1 MPPHIL
7 FLNRTA
13 HTLGGAAT
21 WLDYIEPGL
30 RDCGW
35 RVTVGLLEGK
45 QFHRPERY
53 LEKHPHQEWLRI
65 ACTTGTAE
73 GRREA
78 LREGIRSVKP
88 DLIISL
94 NVADALAVIADWR
107 SSGQL
112 TPRIAVSAQMIDE
125 GLLQD
130 IAAFSDMLDAVICTN
145 ALTRQLAIKLGGM
158 PSERV
163 CYGPYGVA
171 IPELGLPT
179 DTAVPAQRLHLFYV
193 GRIDWPDKRI
203 HDLVPIL
210 DELEARAVPFTLA
223 VIGSGPDEAEFRR
236 RMQVRIQD
244 GSVQLIGRLAP
255 EMIWPRIH
263 AAGGVLLLTSWTDT
277 GPFVVFEAMAWHVPV
292 VSSQYYGSGLE
303 RALRHTQTAML
314 FPIGDAP
321 AAADC
326 LRQIWTD
333 RALHRRL
340 IDNAAQLVHNWYS
353 LEKSIAEWDRVFR
366 SLLEMPLRTGSL
378 EQVRRLVP
386 EHSGLSAQP
395 SENDEW
401 PLSIARVGPGNSE
414 FWAYVAELDAD

>member
-1 MPPHIL
+1 MQPHVL

-21 WLDYIEPGL
+21 WLDYIELGL

-53 LEKHPHQEWLRI
+53 LEKHPHQDWLRI
-65 ACTTGTAE
+65 VCTTGTAE
-73 GRREA
+73 GRRAA
-78 LREGIRSVKP
+78 LREAIQSVKP
-88 DLIISL
+88 DLIITL
-94 NVADALAVIADWR
+94 NVADALAVVADWR
-107 SSGQL
+107 SSGQV

-130 IAAFSDMLDAVICTN
+130 IAAFSDVLDAVICTN
-145 ALTRQLAIKLGGM
+145 ALTRQLAIQLGRM
-158 PSERV
+158 PAERV
-163 CYGPYGVA
+163 CYGPYGVG
-171 IPELGLPT
+171 IPELGLPV
-179 DTAVPAQRLHLFYV
+179 DTANTSLQLFYV
-193 GRIDWPDKRI
+193 GRIDWADKRV

-210 DELEARAVPFTLA
+210 DELEARAVPFTLT

-236 RMQVRIQD
+236 RMQARIQD

-255 EMIWPRIH
+255 EEIWPRIH
-263 AAGGVLLLTSWTDT
+263 VAGGVLLLTSWTDT

-292 VSSQYYGSGLE
+292 VSSKYYGSGLE
-303 RALRHTQTAML
+303 RALRHTETAML

-326 LRQIWTD
+326 LQQIWTD
-333 RALHRRL
+333 PSLLHRL
-340 IDNAAQLVHNWYS
+340 IENGSQLVRDQYS
-353 LEKSIAEWDRVFR
+353 LEKSIAEWDRVFHAI
-366 SLLEMPLRTGSL
+366 LEMPIRTGSP
-378 EQVRRLVP
+378 EQTRRLASDQATV
-386 EHSGLSAQP
+386 SAHP

-401 PLSIARVGPGNSE
+401 PLTMTQVGPDNSE
-414 FWAYVAELDAD
+414 FWAYAAELDAD

>member
-35 RVTVGLLEGK
+35 CVTVGLLEGK

-53 LEKHPHQEWLRI
+53 LEKHPHQDWLRI
-65 ACTTGTAE
+65 RYTTGTSE

-78 LREGIRSVKP
+78 LRAGIRSVKP
-88 DLIISL
+88 DLVITL
-94 NVADALAVIADWR
+94 NAADALAVVAEWR
-107 SSGQL
+107 SSGEVS
-112 TPRIAVSAQMIDE
+112 PRIAVSAQMVDE

-130 IAAFSDMLDAVICTN
+130 IAAFSDVLDAVICTN
-145 ALTRQLAIKLGGM
+145 ALTSQLVIERGGM
-158 PSERV
+158 PPERV

-171 IPELGLPT
+171 IPQLGLPT
-179 DTAVPAQRLHLFYV
+179 HTIDTAGRLQLFYV
-193 GRIDWPDKRI
+193 GRIDWPDKRVY
-203 HDLVPIL
+203 DLVSIL
-210 DELEARAVPFTLA
+210 DELEARAVPFTLT

-236 RMQVRIQD
+236 RMQVRVQD
-244 GSVQLIGRLAP
+244 GSVQCIGRLAP
-255 EMIWPRIH
+255 EEIWPRIH

-292 VSSQYYGSGLE
+292 VSSRYYGSGLE
-303 RALRHTQTAML
+303 RALRHAETAML

-326 LRQIWTD
+326 LEQIWTD
-333 RALHRRL
+333 QSLHRRL
-340 IDNAAQLVHNWYS
+340 IQNAGQLVRDRYS
-353 LEKSIAEWDRVFR
+353 LEKSIVEWDRVFR
-366 SLLEMPLRTGSL
+366 SVLEMPMRTGSP
-378 EQVRRLVP
+378 EQGRPSVP
-386 EHSGLSAQP
+386 DQVTVSAQP

-401 PLSIARVGPGNSE
+401 PLTIARVGPDNPE
-414 FWAYVAELDAD
+414 FWAYVAELDAG

>member
-30 RDCGW
+30 RECGW
-35 RVTVGLLEGK
+35 QVTIGLLEGK

-53 LEKHPHQEWLRI
+53 LEKHPHKDWLRI
-65 ACTTGTAE
+65 PCTTSTAE
-73 GRREA
+73 GRRAA
-78 LREGIRSVKP
+78 LQQGIRSINP
-88 DLIISL
+88 DLVISL
-94 NVADALAVIADWR
+94 NVADALAVVADWR
-107 SSGQL
+107 SSGQA

-130 IAAFSDMLDAVICTN
+130 IAAFSDVLDAVICTN

-158 PSERV
+158 PSKRV

-171 IPELGLPT
+171 TRAISLPPDRA
-179 DTAVPAQRLHLFYV
+179 DTAERLQLFYV
-193 GRIDWPDKRI
+193 GRIDWPDKRV

-210 DELEARAVPFTLA
+210 DELEARSVPFTLT

-236 RMQVRIQD
+236 RMQTRIQD

-255 EMIWPRIH
+255 EEIWPRIH
-263 AAGGVLLLTSWTDT
+263 SAGGILLLTSWTDT
-277 GPFVVFEAMAWHVPV
+277 GPFVVFEAMAWQVPV
-292 VSSQYYGSGLE
+292 VSSKYYGSGLE
-303 RALRHTQTAML
+303 QALRHRETAML
-314 FPIGDAP
+314 FPIGDAA
-321 AAADC
+321 AAADG
-326 LRQIWTD
+326 LRQLWTEP
-333 RALHRRL
+333 ALQHRL
-340 IDNAAQLVHNWYS
+340 IKNGSQMVRERYS

-366 SLLEMPLRTGSL
+366 SLLEMPMRTGSA
-378 EQVRRLVP
+378 EQVRPSVL
-386 EHSGLSAQP
+386 EHAGLSAQP

-401 PLSIARVGPGNSE
+401 PLSMTQGAPDNPE
-414 FWAYVAELDAD
+414 FWAYVAELDAY